1 MPGSLPRLGKLFL
14 ELFEKGKQM
23 AFLLANP
30 AGDVWSGTRAIAS
43 SATAGGASPFC
54 SILLL
59 IWTGIGIVQ
68 IAVEVNTFLTILV
81 GRCFFFQD
89 ICSNAGFFDRGNDD
103 EGTSSSATT
112 NGLAGSYALLVGV
125 GWRGH
130 VELEL

>member
-1 MPGSLPRLGKLFL
+1 MYSACSYILMPGSLPRLGKLFL

-30 AGDVWSGTRAIAS
+30 AGDVWSGTKAIAS

-59 IWTGIGIVQ
+59 IWAGIGIVQ
-68 IAVEVNTFLTILV
+68 IAAGGNTFLTILV
-81 GRCFFFQD
+81 
-89 ICSNAGFFDRGNDD
+89 CSNAGFFDRGNDG